1 MQKQVHVHSQVLQT
15 IERYNLKST
24 MDLNANGT
32 AIGPTILSVIRSLI
46 IIILTVHQELII
58 RVREFFGFFPRS
70 AASIEELPSMKFAQT
85 KLSSQL
91 FKNSFLYSL
100 EANILPSSFIK
111 KRTKGCTIP
120 TDILRNH

>member
-46 IIILTVHQELII
+46 IIILTVHLSII
-58 RVREFFGFFPRS
+58 
-70 AASIEELPSMKFAQT
+70 K
-85 KLSSQL
+85 
-91 FKNSFLYSL
+91 
-100 EANILPSSFIK
+100 
-111 KRTKGCTIP
+111 
-120 TDILRNH
+120 

>member
-46 IIILTVHQELII
+46 IILTVHLSII
-58 RVREFFGFFPRS
+58 
-70 AASIEELPSMKFAQT
+70 K
-85 KLSSQL
+85 
-91 FKNSFLYSL
+91 
-100 EANILPSSFIK
+100 
-111 KRTKGCTIP
+111 
-120 TDILRNH
+120 